1 VVRRGA
7 AALIDLSKQ
16 PFREARE
23 AIETIGADAPDRLAR
38 EELARLTIG
47 VADYSLLVPGPP
59 AFEEFVEWNGAAVA
73 LRFAQFQ
80 ASSSVGFW
88 LVHMIN
94 VDSAIVVNFAPDALA
109 ASGTVTRV
117 PVGTQPPRMLYTT
130 GDAAAAPAGYGLTSS
145 STVAQLVQ
153 AKPLWVP
160 PGRVL
165 SMTNT
170 TVADTAII
178 RLRVVQPRG

>member
-1 VVRRGA
+1 VVRGSA

-59 AFEEFVEWNGAAVA
+59 AFEEFVEGNGALVA
-73 LRFAQFQ
+73 LRYGQLQ
-80 ASSSVGFW
+80 VSSSVGFW
-88 LVHMIN
+88 LLHLIS
-94 VDSAIVVNFAPDALA
+94 VDSQIVVNFAPDALA

-117 PVGTQPPRMLYTT
+117 PVGTLPPRMLYTS
-130 GDAAAAPAGYGLTSS
+130 GDAAALPTGYGVQVS
-145 STVAQLVQ
+145 STVPQLVQ
-153 AKPLWVP
+153 AGPLWVP

-165 SMTNT
+165 SITNA
-170 TVADTAII
+170 TVADTTIV